1 MRYVNRQ
8 IYAREAVKWFDQFTR
23 LEPWNRDR
31 QQRLRD
37 LGPEPKPEDVDKI
50 MGVLWTSVQCSECG
64 YHVQQAV
71 ELNVI
76 DAENGEPVVL
86 CRNCVDPK
94 ARSLFEKNEA
104 TT

>member
-8 IYAREAVKWFDQFTR
+8 IYANEAIKWFDQFTR

-37 LGPEPKPEDVDKI
+37 LGPEPKPQDVDKI
-50 MGVLWTSVQCSECG
+50 MGVLWTSVQCSQCG
-64 YHVQQAV
+64 THRDSGI
-71 ELNVI
+71 ELDVI